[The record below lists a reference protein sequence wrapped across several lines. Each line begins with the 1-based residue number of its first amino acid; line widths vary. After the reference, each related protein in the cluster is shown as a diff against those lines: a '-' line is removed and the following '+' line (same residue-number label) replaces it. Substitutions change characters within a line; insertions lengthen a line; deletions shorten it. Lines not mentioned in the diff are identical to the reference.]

1 MQLPEDFKRETRL
14 VMGDER
20 FNRFMGAFDEE
31 PPVSI
36 RLNPRRHIPH
46 STFHIPHSTFHIPQS
61 QASFGSL
68 CCSWWKIY
76 RSAQRIA

>member
-46 STFHIPHSTFHIPQS
+46 STRKNP
-61 QASFGSL
+61 L
-68 CCSWWKIY
+68 V
-76 RSAQRIA
+76 